1 MQQHHFRE
9 DAVNRWR
16 RRILQG
22 AGAAAAMAG
31 LAPARLLAAGQESQ
45 RVLRGTE
52 FDLEIAPTPVNFTGA
67 AQVATAV
74 NGQVPAPILYWREG
88 DTVTLRVTNRL
99 PVTSSIHWHGILVP
113 AEMDGVPGISFAGI
127 PPGQTFVYRFQVKQS
142 GTYWYHSHSS
152 FQEQSGLYGAIVI
165 EPKNGERVKADRE
178 YVVMLSDWVDGDPAK
193 VFSKLKKMSDF
204 FNTNQPTVGQ
214 FLSDVRQNG
223 LAAAL
228 DKRKMWNRMRMLPTD
243 FSDVT
248 ASRNVGVKMAYL
260 INGAP
265 ADKNWTALFR
275 PGEKVRLRF
284 INGAATTIF
293 DVRIPGLKMTVISA
307 DGQDVEPVAVDE
319 FRISVAE
326 TYDVLVEPSTDQA
339 YTVFAQS
346 IGRSGFVRAT
356 LAPRLGMSGP
366 VPEMDPP
373 QWLAMQ
379 DMMGAMSMVGMGGM
393 DMGQMQGKDN
403 MQSMGKMQG
412 MDHSAALPGQA
423 KEAMPQHDMQSME
436 GMKNMPGMSHGT
448 MSGGQGQMQMQMPMQ
463 HAGHG
468 NASAMPMAQGMPP
481 KVTHAR
487 TEYGPGVDMHV
498 DMPRTNLDDPGV
510 NLRNN
515 GRRVL
520 TYADLHTIGGSI
532 DDREPTRDIEL
543 HLTGNMER
551 FMWSFDGQKFSE
563 SKPVHFRQGERLRI
577 VLVNDTM
584 MNHPIHLHGMWS
596 ELESPTG
603 EFLVR
608 KHTINVQ
615 PAQRVTYRVTADAP
629 GHWAYHCHLL
639 YHMEAGMFREVVV
652 S

>member
-1 MQQHHFRE
+1 MEQRIFDRE
-9 DAVNRWR
+9 AVSLWR

-22 AGAAAAMAG
+22 AGAAVTLAG
-31 LAPARLLAAGQESQ
+31 LAPVRLLAAVQTQ
-45 RVLRGTE
+45 QTVLRGTE
-52 FDLEIAPTPVNFTGA
+52 FDLEITPTPVNFTGSP
-67 AQVATAV
+67 QIATAV
-74 NGQVPAPILYWREG
+74 NGQVPGPVLHWREG

-113 AEMDGVPGISFAGI
+113 NEMDGVPGINFAGI
-127 PPGQTFVYRFQVKQS
+127 PPGETFVYRFEVKQS
-142 GTYWYHSHSS
+142 GTFWYHSHSS
-152 FQEQSGLYGAIVI
+152 FQEQTGLYGSIVI
-165 EPKNGERVKADRE
+165 EPRNGERVKADRD
-178 YVVMLSDWVDGDPAK
+178 YVVMLSDWVDDDPVK
-193 VFSKLKKMSDF
+193 VFNKLKKMSDF
-204 FNTNQPTVGQ
+204 FNTGQPTVGQ
-214 FLSDVRQNG
+214 FLSDVRENG
-223 LAAAL
+223 MKAAL
-228 DKRKMWNRMRMLPTD
+228 DKRKMWNKMRMMPTD

-248 ASRNVGVKMAYL
+248 ASPNVGVTMSYL

-265 ADKNWTALFR
+265 ADKNWTGLFR
-275 PGEKVRLRF
+275 PGEKVKLRF

-307 DGQDVEPVAVDE
+307 DGQDVEPVPVDE

-326 TYDVLVEPSTDQA
+326 TYDVLVEPTEDQA
-339 YTVFAQS
+339 YTIFAQS
-346 IGRSGFVRAT
+346 IGRSGFVRAS
-356 LAPRLGMSGP
+356 LAPRMGMFGA
-366 VPEMDPP
+366 VPTMDPP
-373 QWLAMQ
+373 QWLGMQ
-379 DMMGAMSMVGMGGM
+379 DMMGAMAMPGMGPSTAAKPSGMPGSAPDGMGSMDGMQGMKGMDTKGM
-393 DMGQMQGKDN
+393 DMK
-403 MQSMGKMQG
+403 G
-412 MDHSAALPGQA
+412 MD
-423 KEAMPQHDMQSME
+423 
-436 GMKNMPGMSHGT
+436 MKGMSHGD
-448 MSGGQGQMQMQMPMQ
+448 MQMGQGQMPMQGQMPGGGQSMD
-463 HAGHG
+463 
-468 NASAMPMAQGMPP
+468 MAKGMPP

-498 DMPRTNLDDPGV
+498 DTPRTNLDDPGV
-510 NLRNN
+510 NLRDN

-520 TYADLHTIGGSI
+520 TYADLRTIGGPA
-532 DDREPTRDIEL
+532 DNRAPTRDIEL

-563 SKPVHFRQGERLRI
+563 SQPIHFRKGERLRI

-596 ELESPTG
+596 ELESPNG
-603 EFLVR
+603 EFQVR